1 MLRRRRLC
9 GGCMP
14 ARVVGTEQEETA
26 VFLSSVL
33 WNFPGK
39 DGGWPQCA
47 DPVRGPSVVGML
59 TTNQVMMTALQA
71 THEPTGVAGWAI
83 GLMERLGA
91 PGAGLAVALENL
103 FPPLPSE
110 VILPLAG
117 FAASRGDLG
126 LISAI
131 VFTTL
136 GSIVGALAL
145 YGVGA
150 GLGRDRTR
158 ALAGKLPLVNVEDVD
173 KAEDWFNRHGVKAVL
188 IGRLVPVVRSLI
200 SVPAGVERMSVP
212 LFLTLTAMGSFLW
225 NSVLIVAGYQLG
237 EQWHLVESSV
247 GVFQWVVVAG
257 AVVAVAWFVLVKVR
271 ARRSESEKV
280 K

>member
-1 MLRRRRLC
+1 M
-9 GGCMP
+9 
-14 ARVVGTEQEETA
+14 
-26 VFLSSVL
+26 F
-33 WNFPGK
+33 
-39 DGGWPQCA
+39 
-47 DPVRGPSVVGML
+47 

-71 THEPTGVAGWAI
+71 TREPTGGVAGWAI
-83 GLMERLGA
+83 DLMERMGA

-126 LISAI
+126 LVSAI

-150 GLGRDRTR
+150 GLGRGRTR
-158 ALAGKLPLVNVEDVD
+158 AIAEKLPLVKVRDID
-173 KAEDWFNRHGVKAVL
+173 KAEDWFDRHGPKAVL

-200 SVPAGVERMSVP
+200 SVPAGVERMSVA
-212 LFLTLTAMGSFLW
+212 LFLPLTAIGSLVW
-225 NSVLIVAGYQLG
+225 NSLLIVAGYQLG
-237 EQWHLVESSV
+237 ERWHVVESSV
-247 GVFQWVVVAG
+247 GVFQKLVIAG
-257 AVVAVAWFVLVKVR
+257 AVAAVVWFVAVKIR
-271 ARRSESEKV
+271 GRRSDPEKV

>member
-1 MLRRRRLC
+1 
-9 GGCMP
+9 
-14 ARVVGTEQEETA
+14 
-26 VFLSSVL
+26 
-33 WNFPGK
+33 
-39 DGGWPQCA
+39 
-47 DPVRGPSVVGML
+47 
-59 TTNQVMMTALQA
+59 
-71 THEPTGVAGWAI
+71 
-83 GLMERLGA
+83 MERMGA

-110 VILPLAG
+110 VIRPLAG

-126 LISAI
+126 LVSAI

-158 ALAGKLPLVNVEDVD
+158 AMAGKLPLVKVRDVD
-173 KAEDWFNRHGVKAVL
+173 KAEDWFNRHEPKVVL

-200 SVPAGVERMSVP
+200 SVPAGVERMSVA
-212 LFLTLTAMGSFLW
+212 LFLPLTAIGSLVW
-225 NSVLIVAGYQLG
+225 NSLLIVAGYQLG
-237 EQWHLVESSV
+237 ERWHVVESSV
-247 GVFQWVVVAG
+247 GVFQKLVLAG
-257 AVVAVAWFVLVKVR
+257 AVAAVVWFVAVKIR
-271 ARRSESEKV
+271 ARRSDPEKV

>member
-1 MLRRRRLC
+1 M
-9 GGCMP
+9 
-14 ARVVGTEQEETA
+14 
-26 VFLSSVL
+26 
-33 WNFPGK
+33 
-39 DGGWPQCA
+39 
-47 DPVRGPSVVGML
+47 
-59 TTNQVMMTALQA
+59 TTDQVMMTALQA
-71 THEPTGVAGWAI
+71 AEEPLGGVAGWATD
-83 GLMERLGA
+83 LMEKLGA

-126 LISAI
+126 LAAAI

-136 GSIVGALAL
+136 GSVVGALAL

-158 ALAGKLPLVNVEDVD
+158 ALAGKLPLVKVEDVD
-173 KAEDWFNRHGVKAVL
+173 KAEEWFNRHGPVAVL

-200 SVPAGVERMSVP
+200 SVPAGVERMPVP
-212 LFLTLTAMGSFLW
+212 LFLLLTATGSAIW
-225 NSVLIVAGYQLG
+225 NSLLIVAGYLLG
-237 EQWHLVESSV
+237 ERWHVVESSV

-257 AVVAVAWFVLVKVR
+257 AVAAVAWFVIVKLR
-271 ARRSESEKV
+271 ARSSASEKV

>member
-1 MLRRRRLC
+1 M
-9 GGCMP
+9 
-14 ARVVGTEQEETA
+14 
-26 VFLSSVL
+26 F
-33 WNFPGK
+33 
-39 DGGWPQCA
+39 
-47 DPVRGPSVVGML
+47 
-59 TTNQVMMTALQA
+59 TTNQVMMTAAQA
-71 THEPTGVAGWAI
+71 TQEPTGVAGWAI
-83 GLMERLGA
+83 ELMERLGA

-117 FAASRGDLG
+117 FAAARGDLG
-126 LISAI
+126 LVSAI
-131 VFTTL
+131 LFTTL

-158 ALAGKLPLVNVEDVD
+158 ALAERLPLVKLKDVD
-173 KAEDWFNRHGVKAVL
+173 KAEDWFNRHGPKAVL

-212 LFLTLTAMGSFLW
+212 LFLALTAVGSLVW
-225 NSVLIVAGYQLG
+225 NSLLIVAGYQLG
-237 EQWHLVESSV
+237 ERWHVVESSV
-247 GVFQWVVVAG
+247 GVFQKVVIAAAVAAVVWFVVV
-257 AVVAVAWFVLVKVR
+257 KIR
-271 ARRSESEKV
+271 SRRSDSENV

>member
-1 MLRRRRLC
+1 M
-9 GGCMP
+9 
-14 ARVVGTEQEETA
+14 
-26 VFLSSVL
+26 F
-33 WNFPGK
+33 
-39 DGGWPQCA
+39 
-47 DPVRGPSVVGML
+47 

-71 THEPTGVAGWAI
+71 TQEPTGGVADWAI
-83 GLMERLGA
+83 DLMERMGA

-126 LISAI
+126 LVSAI

-150 GLGRDRTR
+150 GLGRGRTR
-158 ALAGKLPLVNVEDVD
+158 AMAGKLPLVKVRDID
-173 KAEDWFNRHGVKAVL
+173 KAEDWFNRHGPKAVL

-200 SVPAGVERMSVP
+200 SVPAGVERMSVA
-212 LFLTLTAMGSFLW
+212 LFLPLTAIGSLVW
-225 NSVLIVAGYQLG
+225 NSLLIVAGYQLG
-237 EQWHLVESSV
+237 ERWHVVESSV
-247 GVFQWVVVAG
+247 GVFQELVIAG
-257 AVVAVAWFVLVKVR
+257 AVAAVVWFVAVKIR
-271 ARRSESEKV
+271 GRRSDPEKV

>member
-1 MLRRRRLC
+1 M
-9 GGCMP
+9 
-14 ARVVGTEQEETA
+14 
-26 VFLSSVL
+26 F
-33 WNFPGK
+33 
-39 DGGWPQCA
+39 
-47 DPVRGPSVVGML
+47 

-71 THEPTGVAGWAI
+71 TREPTGGVAGWAI
-83 GLMERLGA
+83 DLMERMGA

-126 LISAI
+126 LVSAI

-150 GLGRDRTR
+150 GLGRGRTR
-158 ALAGKLPLVNVEDVD
+158 AIAEKLPLVKVRDID
-173 KAEDWFNRHGVKAVL
+173 KAEDWFDRHGPKAVL

-200 SVPAGVERMSVP
+200 SVPAGVERMSVA
-212 LFLTLTAMGSFLW
+212 LFLPLTAIGSLVW
-225 NSVLIVAGYQLG
+225 NSLLIVAGYQLG
-237 EQWHLVESSV
+237 ERWHVVESSV
-247 GVFQWVVVAG
+247 GVFQELVIAG
-257 AVVAVAWFVLVKVR
+257 AVAAVVWFVAVKIR
-271 ARRSESEKV
+271 GRRSDPEKV